1 MFLRRWFRGPKP
13 LDHLV
18 HPGPVTTFSFVVPEL
33 GTHHDLTRRGFEVVP
48 SLQAAKGDFVVFLTP
63 ADAPSADALT
73 ALAGAIAATPLADV
87 VFGDH
92 AEPDGTPF
100 HKPGWSP
107 ALLLAQPYALGL
119 VAYRRELVL
128 QLGLPGLGLPRP
140 EAGAAWDYELLL
152 RATAAARAVCHV
164 PKVLCRLGASRPA
177 NNDDLHAAAE
187 APLRMGLLATVTR
200 CPHAPVHS
208 ISVRPRQQVPITV
221 IVPTRDRLD
230 LLVPCIESV
239 LGTRGHPGL
248 RVLIVDNGSVHPATL
263 AKFALWQQDQ
273 RVRVL
278 RDDAPFDY
286 SALMN
291 RAVAATTTPLVL
303 LLNNDT
309 QVIAPGWLDELAGW
323 LELPAVGA
331 VGAKLY
337 YADDTIQ
344 HAGVVLGIGGVASHG
359 HKGFAR
365 HAPGYRGLLHCVR
378 DVSAVTGACLL
389 TRRELYLELGGLEP
403 ELRVAYNDIDY
414 CLRLRQRGHRVLWT
428 PNAELHHFEGKSRGD
443 DQRGQAR
450 FDREIAFMQA
460 RWGGLLAA
468 DPFYNPNLSLR
479 ATDYRRR

>member
-1 MFLRRWFRGPKP
+1 MSLRRWFRGPKP
-13 LDHLV
+13 LAHLV
-18 HPGPVTTFSFVVPEL
+18 HPGSVATFSFVAPEL
-33 GTHHDLTRRGFEVVP
+33 GPHHDLAQRGFEVVP
-48 SLQAAKGDFVVFLTP
+48 SMQTAKGDFVVFL
-63 ADAPSADALT
+63 ARDAVPTADALT
-73 ALAGAIAATPLADV
+73 ALAAAIASTPLADV

-128 QLGLPGLGLPRP
+128 QLELPQPD
-140 EAGAAWDYELLL
+140 AGVAWDYELLL

-164 PKVLCRLGASRPA
+164 PKVICRLGVSRTA
-177 NNDDLHAAAE
+177 HDGDLHAATE
-187 APLRMGLLATVTR
+187 ATLRMGLAATVTR

-221 IVPTRDRLD
+221 IVPSRDRLD

-239 LGTRGHPGL
+239 LATRGHPDL
-248 RVLIVDNGSVHPATL
+248 RVLIVDNGSVQPATL
-263 AKFALWQQDQ
+263 AKFAAWQQDP
-273 RVRVL
+273 RVRVQ

-309 QVIAPGWLDELAGW
+309 EVIAPGWLDELAGW
-323 LELPAVGA
+323 LDLPDVGA
-331 VGAKLY
+331 AGAKLY

-365 HAPGYRGLLHCVR
+365 HAAGYHGLLHSVR

-414 CLRLRQRGHRVLWT
+414 CLRLRQRGRRVLWT

-460 RWGGLLAA
+460 RWGALLAA